1 MANGKGR
8 TQKYYDAN
16 PAANKRRI
24 KQQTRYNK
32 EGPGNEIAR
41 KATSLNRKLGT
52 YGNGDGKDASHNMNG
67 PGKHG
72 TENAYTNRAR
82 PRKKNKS
89 KLYIT

>member
-1 MANGKGR
+1 MAKGK

-16 PAANKRRI
+16 PAANRRRI

-32 EGPGNEIAR
+32 KGPGNEIAR
-41 KATSLNRKLGT
+41 KATNLNRELNT
-52 YGNGDGKDASHNMNG
+52 YGNGDGKDASHNMYG
-67 PGKHG
+67 KGKHG
-72 TENAYTNRAR
+72 TENASDNRAR

>member
-1 MANGKGR
+1 MGKGK

-41 KATSLNRKLGT
+41 KATNLNRKLGT
-52 YGNGDGKDASHNMNG
+52 YGNGDGKDASHNMYG
-67 PGKHG
+67 KGKHG
-72 TENAYTNRAR
+72 LESPSANRAR

-89 KLYIT
+89 KLYITK

>member
-1 MANGKGR
+1 MAKGK
-8 TQKYYDAN
+8 TQRYYDAN
-16 PAANKRRI
+16 PAANRRRI

-41 KATSLNRKLGT
+41 KATNLNRKLGT
-52 YGNGDGKDASHNMNG
+52 YGKNDGKDASHNCNG
-67 PGKHG
+67 PGKHCS
-72 TENAYTNRAR
+72 EDASKNRAR

>member
-1 MANGKGR
+1 MAKGK
-8 TQKYYDAN
+8 TQRYYDAN

-32 EGPGNEIAR
+32 QGPGNEIAR
-41 KATSLNRKLGT
+41 KATALNRKMGT
-52 YGNGDGKDASHNMNG
+52 YGNDDGKDASHNMHG

-72 TENAYTNRAR
+72 LENPSANRAR
-82 PRKKNKS
+82 PRKKKNKS

>member
-1 MANGKGR
+1 MGNDKGK

-32 EGPGNEIAR
+32 QGPGNEIAR
-41 KATSLNRKLGT
+41 KATALNRKLGT

-72 TENAYTNRAR
+72 TENASTNRAR
-82 PRKKNKS
+82 PRKKNRS

>member
-1 MANGKGR
+1 MGKGK
-8 TQKYYDAN
+8 TQTYYDAN
-16 PAANKRRI
+16 PEANKRRI

-32 EGPGNEIAR
+32 EGPGIEIAR
-41 KATSLNRKLGT
+41 KATNLNRKLGT

-72 TENAYTNRAR
+72 TENASKNRAR

>member
-1 MANGKGR
+1 MGNGKGK
-8 TQKYYDAN
+8 TQKYYDSHPDAN
-16 PAANKRRI
+16 RKRI
-24 KQQTRYNK
+24 AKQKRYNK

-41 KATSLNRKLGT
+41 KATNLNRKLGT
-52 YGNGDGKDASHNMNG
+52 YGNGDGKDASHNMKG

-72 TENAYTNRAR
+72 TENASKNRAR

>member
-8 TQKYYDAN
+8 TQRYYDAN

-32 EGPGNEIAR
+32 KGPGNEIAR
-41 KATSLNRKLGT
+41 KATNLNRELGT
-52 YGNGDGKDASHNMNG
+52 YGNGDNKDASHNMYG
-67 PGKHG
+67 KGKHG
-72 TENAYTNRAR
+72 IENASDNRAR
-82 PRKKNKS
+82 PHKKNKS